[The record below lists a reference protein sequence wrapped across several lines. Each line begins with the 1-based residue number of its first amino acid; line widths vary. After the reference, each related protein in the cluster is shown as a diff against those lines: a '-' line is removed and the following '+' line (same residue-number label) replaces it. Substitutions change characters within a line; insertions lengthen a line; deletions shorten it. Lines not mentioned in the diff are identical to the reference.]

1 MNRPVRELRTYYN
14 NLYDMKTVKAFLFLM
29 HVKALEQRCL
39 RMTCNINHK
48 EPITQKLLN
57 QQLKSLQ
64 YGKYYNKN

>member
-1 MNRPVRELRTYYN
+1 
-14 NLYDMKTVKAFLFLM
+14 MKTVKAFLFLM